1 MSELFLT
8 EIITPEKTVFS
19 GKVVLATVPATDGQ
33 MGVMAHHA
41 PLLASLEEGEIILT
55 QNLDGS
61 GTPLR
66 HNISGGF
73 VEISNNRC
81 TILAE
86 RLI

>member
-1 MSELFLT
+1 
-8 EIITPEKTVFS
+8 
-19 GKVVLATVPATDGQ
+19 

-55 QNLDGS
+55 RTLDGS

-66 HNISGGF
+66 HRISGGF
-73 VEISNNRC
+73 VEIGDNRC

>member
-19 GKVVLATVPATDGQ
+19 GKVALTTVPATEGQ

-41 PLLASLEEGEIILT
+41 PLLASLEEGEIVLT
-55 QNLDGS
+55 RTLDGS

-66 HNISGGF
+66 HRISGGF
-73 VEISNNRC
+73 VEIGDNRC